1 MADGNGSDVKIRVSA
16 DTRQAEGAVKRLKGM
31 FDTAAR
37 GIGAFTKALGVVG
50 FAVHGLQ
57 AIVGAFKTLHEWV
70 TNGSEAAKKMRRE
83 LEQARYER
91 GVEKA
96 EKAYKRLNDEIERT
110 IRLEKER
117 AAIKARQ
124 TSNRRDAE
132 DARLELAKQKEIAA
146 LDPASEDYG
155 RRKREIEDKYA
166 AKAANTAAA
175 RTKEDRGAEAEGL
188 RKELAATERQIAGQ
202 KVSRD
207 ADIKEADAAKR
218 EIEQRKKGRA
228 WLDAMGPLGGDKRE
242 ENEERIKTLEKREK
256 AARNRAESKAEAIK
270 AAEAAA
276 AILREKIE
284 VVFGDVEGAKTRAE
298 ATRQSIAQGAR
309 ERAAAEK
316 KKTDAQQL
324 ELDKQKE
331 INELD
336 PDDPRYEKK
345 RKEIER
351 KYAYEEAERAD
362 TEEERKAKKLAI
374 DNEALA
380 DERKEKQT
388 SEYRRLELEMQKKI
402 WALDIYDPDYEKK
415 RKQIERD
422 HANEAAG
429 LADSKEEREAQ
440 QLAVVNEIGAE
451 EAAKFRQN
459 REAFAERMAATEG
472 VSQNRLTALGL
483 GSGVEA
489 RGGIAGD
496 VKRIVEL
503 LKEEVAAT
511 KDNKPERTDG
521 VATVGE

>member
-1 MADGNGSDVKIRVSA
+1 MADGDGSDVKIRVSA
-16 DTRQAEGAVKRLKGM
+16 DTRQAEGAVKRLQGV
-31 FDTAAR
+31 FATAAR
-37 GIGAFTKALGVVG
+37 GIGAFTKAMGVVG
-50 FAVHGLQ
+50 FAISGIQ
-57 AIVGAFKTLHEWV
+57 AVVGAFKSLHEWV
-70 TNGSEAAKKMRRE
+70 TKGGEAAKQMRRE
-83 LEQARYER
+83 LEQTRYER
-91 GVEKA
+91 GVENA
-96 EKAYKRLNDEIERT
+96 AKAYKELNAEIERT

-188 RKELAATERQIAGQ
+188 RKELAEKERQIAGQ
-202 KVSRD
+202 KASRD

-256 AARNRAESKAEAIK
+256 AARNRAESKAEAIQ
-270 AAEAAA
+270 AAEDAA

-309 ERAAAEK
+309 ERAA
-316 KKTDAQQL
+316 
-324 ELDKQKE
+324 
-331 INELD
+331 
-336 PDDPRYEKK
+336 
-345 RKEIER
+345 
-351 KYAYEEAERAD
+351 EEARSK
-362 TEEERKAKKLAI
+362 KAKE
-374 DNEALA
+374 EADA
-380 DERKEKQT
+380 KKAASEAKEAE
-388 SEYRRLELEMQKKI
+388 SNRLELAKQEKI
-402 WALDIYDPDYEKK
+402 RALDIYDPDYEKK

-422 HANEAAG
+422 HAYEAAG
-429 LADSKEEREAQ
+429 LADTEEERESQ
-440 QLAVVNEIGAE
+440 RLAVVNEIAAE
-451 EAAKFRQN
+451 ESAKHRQN
-459 REAFAERMAATEG
+459 RESFAERMAATEG

-483 GSGVEA
+483 GSGVEG
-489 RGGIAGD
+489 RSGIAGD
-496 VKRIVEL
+496 VKKIVDL
-503 LKEEVAAT
+503 LKEEIAAV

-521 VATVGE
+521 VAIVGE

>member
-1 MADGNGSDVKIRVSA
+1 MKIRVSA
-16 DTRQAEGAVKRLKGM
+16 DTRQAEGAVKRLQGV
-31 FDTAAR
+31 FATAAR
-37 GIGAFTKALGVVG
+37 GIGAFTKAMGVVG
-50 FAVHGLQ
+50 FAISGIQ
-57 AIVGAFKTLHEWV
+57 AVVGAFKTLHEWV
-70 TNGSEAAKKMRRE
+70 TKGGEAAKQMRRE

-91 GVEKA
+91 GVENA
-96 EKAYKRLNDEIERT
+96 AKAYKELNAEIERT

-175 RTKEDRGAEAEGL
+175 RTKEDRGADAEGL

-202 KVSRD
+202 KASRD

-256 AARNRAESKAEAIK
+256 AARSRAESKTEAIQ
-270 AAEAAA
+270 AAEDAA

-309 ERAAAEK
+309 ERAAEEARSKKAKEEADAKKAEAEEK
-316 KKTDAQQL
+316 KAASEAK
-324 ELDKQKE
+324 
-331 INELD
+331 
-336 PDDPRYEKK
+336 
-345 RKEIER
+345 
-351 KYAYEEAERAD
+351 EAES
-362 TEEERKAKKLAI
+362 
-374 DNEALA
+374 N
-380 DERKEKQT
+380 
-388 SEYRRLELEMQKKI
+388 RLELAKQEKI
-402 WALDIYDPDYEKK
+402 RALDIYDPDYEKK

-422 HANEAAG
+422 HAYEAAG
-429 LADSKEEREAQ
+429 LADSEEEREAK
-440 QLAVVNEIGAE
+440 QLAVVNEIAAE
-451 EAAKFRQN
+451 EAAKHRQN
-459 REAFAERMAATEG
+459 RESFAERMAATEG

-483 GSGVEA
+483 GSGVEG
-489 RGGIAGD
+489 RSGIAGD
-496 VKRIVEL
+496 VKKIVDL
-503 LKEEVAAT
+503 LKEEIAAV

-521 VATVGE
+521 VAIVGE

>member
-16 DTRQAEGAVKRLKGM
+16 DTRQAEGAVKRLQGV
-31 FDTAAR
+31 FATAAR
-37 GIGAFTKALGVVG
+37 GIGAFTKAMGVVG
-50 FAVHGLQ
+50 FAISGIQ
-57 AIVGAFKTLHEWV
+57 AVVGAFKTLHEWV
-70 TNGSEAAKKMRRE
+70 TKGGEAAKQMRRE

-91 GVEKA
+91 GVENA
-96 EKAYKRLNDEIERT
+96 AKAYKELNAEIERT

-202 KVSRD
+202 KASRD

-256 AARNRAESKAEAIK
+256 AARSRAESKTEAIQ
-270 AAEAAA
+270 AAEDAA

-309 ERAAAEK
+309 ERAAEEARSKKAKEEADAKKAEAEEK
-316 KKTDAQQL
+316 KAASEAK
-324 ELDKQKE
+324 
-331 INELD
+331 
-336 PDDPRYEKK
+336 
-345 RKEIER
+345 
-351 KYAYEEAERAD
+351 EAES
-362 TEEERKAKKLAI
+362 
-374 DNEALA
+374 N
-380 DERKEKQT
+380 
-388 SEYRRLELEMQKKI
+388 RLELAKQEKI
-402 WALDIYDPDYEKK
+402 RALDIYDPDYEKK

-422 HANEAAG
+422 HAYEAAG
-429 LADSKEEREAQ
+429 LADSEEEREAQ

-483 GSGVEA
+483 GSGVEG
-489 RGGIAGD
+489 RSGIAGD
-496 VKRIVEL
+496 VKKIVDL
-503 LKEEVAAT
+503 LKEEIAAV

-521 VATVGE
+521 VAIVGE

>member
-1 MADGNGSDVKIRVSA
+1 MKIRVSA
-16 DTRQAEGAVKRLKGM
+16 DTRQAEGAVKRLQGV
-31 FDTAAR
+31 FATAAR
-37 GIGAFTKALGVVG
+37 GIGAFTKAMGVVG
-50 FAVHGLQ
+50 FAISGIQ
-57 AIVGAFKTLHEWV
+57 AVVGAFKTLHEWV
-70 TNGSEAAKKMRRE
+70 TKGGEAAKQMRRE

-91 GVEKA
+91 GVENA
-96 EKAYKRLNDEIERT
+96 AKAYKELNAEIERT

-202 KVSRD
+202 KASRD

-256 AARNRAESKAEAIK
+256 AARSRAESKAEAIQ
-270 AAEAAA
+270 AAEDAA

-309 ERAAAEK
+309 ERAAEEARSKKAKEEADAKKAEAEEK
-316 KKTDAQQL
+316 KAASEAK
-324 ELDKQKE
+324 
-331 INELD
+331 
-336 PDDPRYEKK
+336 
-345 RKEIER
+345 
-351 KYAYEEAERAD
+351 EAES
-362 TEEERKAKKLAI
+362 
-374 DNEALA
+374 N
-380 DERKEKQT
+380 
-388 SEYRRLELEMQKKI
+388 RLELAKQEKI
-402 WALDIYDPDYEKK
+402 RALDIYDPDYEKK

-422 HANEAAG
+422 HAYEAAG
-429 LADSKEEREAQ
+429 LADSEEEREAK
-440 QLAVVNEIGAE
+440 QLAVVNEIAAE
-451 EAAKFRQN
+451 EAAKHRQN
-459 REAFAERMAATEG
+459 RESFAERMAATEG

-483 GSGVEA
+483 GSGVEG
-489 RGGIAGD
+489 RSGIAGD
-496 VKRIVEL
+496 VKKIVDL
-503 LKEEVAAT
+503 LREEIAAV

-521 VATVGE
+521 VAIVGE

>member
-16 DTRQAEGAVKRLKGM
+16 DTRQAEGAVKRLQGV
-31 FDTAAR
+31 FATAAR
-37 GIGAFTKALGVVG
+37 GIGAFTKAMGVVG
-50 FAVHGLQ
+50 FAISGIQ
-57 AIVGAFKTLHEWV
+57 AVVGAFKTLHEWV
-70 TNGSEAAKKMRRE
+70 TKGGEAAKQMRRE

-91 GVEKA
+91 GVENA
-96 EKAYKRLNDEIERT
+96 AKAYKELNAEIERT

-202 KVSRD
+202 KASRD

-256 AARNRAESKAEAIK
+256 AARSRAESKTEAIQ
-270 AAEAAA
+270 AAEDAA

-309 ERAAAEK
+309 ERAAEEARSKKAKEEADAKKAEAEEK
-316 KKTDAQQL
+316 KAASEAK
-324 ELDKQKE
+324 
-331 INELD
+331 
-336 PDDPRYEKK
+336 
-345 RKEIER
+345 
-351 KYAYEEAERAD
+351 EAES
-362 TEEERKAKKLAI
+362 
-374 DNEALA
+374 N
-380 DERKEKQT
+380 
-388 SEYRRLELEMQKKI
+388 RLELAKQEKI
-402 WALDIYDPDYEKK
+402 RALDIYDPDYEKK

-422 HANEAAG
+422 HAYEAAG
-429 LADSKEEREAQ
+429 LADSEEEREAK
-440 QLAVVNEIGAE
+440 QLAVVNEIAAE
-451 EAAKFRQN
+451 EAAKHRQN
-459 REAFAERMAATEG
+459 RESFAERMAATEG

-483 GSGVEA
+483 GSGVEG
-489 RGGIAGD
+489 RSGIAGD
-496 VKRIVEL
+496 MKKIVDL
-503 LKEEVAAT
+503 LKEEIAAV
-511 KDNKPERTDG
+511 KDNKPKHTDG
-521 VATVGE
+521 VAIVGE

>member
-16 DTRQAEGAVKRLKGM
+16 DTRQAEGAVKRLQGV
-31 FDTAAR
+31 FATAAR
-37 GIGAFTKALGVVG
+37 GIGAFTKAMGVVG
-50 FAVHGLQ
+50 FAISGIQ
-57 AIVGAFKTLHEWV
+57 AVVGAFKTLHEWV
-70 TNGSEAAKKMRRE
+70 TKGGEAAKQMRRE

-91 GVEKA
+91 GVENA
-96 EKAYKRLNDEIERT
+96 AKAYKELNAEIERT

-175 RTKEDRGAEAEGL
+175 RTKEDRGADAEGL

-202 KVSRD
+202 KASRD

-256 AARNRAESKAEAIK
+256 AARSRAESKTEAIQ
-270 AAEAAA
+270 AAEDAA

-309 ERAAAEK
+309 ERAAEEARSKKAKEEADAKKAEAEEK
-316 KKTDAQQL
+316 KAASEAK
-324 ELDKQKE
+324 
-331 INELD
+331 
-336 PDDPRYEKK
+336 
-345 RKEIER
+345 
-351 KYAYEEAERAD
+351 EAES
-362 TEEERKAKKLAI
+362 
-374 DNEALA
+374 N
-380 DERKEKQT
+380 
-388 SEYRRLELEMQKKI
+388 RLELAKQEKI
-402 WALDIYDPDYEKK
+402 RALDIYDPDYEKK

-422 HANEAAG
+422 HAYEAAG
-429 LADSKEEREAQ
+429 LADSEEEREAK
-440 QLAVVNEIGAE
+440 QLAVVNEIAAE
-451 EAAKFRQN
+451 EAAKHRQN
-459 REAFAERMAATEG
+459 RESFAERMAATEG

-483 GSGVEA
+483 GSGVEG
-489 RGGIAGD
+489 RSGIAGD
-496 VKRIVEL
+496 VKKIVDL
-503 LKEEVAAT
+503 LKEEIAAV

-521 VATVGE
+521 VAIVGE

>member
-16 DTRQAEGAVKRLKGM
+16 DTRMAEGAVKRLQGV
-31 FDTAAR
+31 FATAAR
-37 GIGAFTKALGVVG
+37 GIGAFTKAMGVVG
-50 FAVHGLQ
+50 FAISGIQ
-57 AIVGAFKTLHEWV
+57 AVVGAFKTLHEWV
-70 TNGSEAAKKMRRE
+70 TKGGEAAKQMRRE

-91 GVEKA
+91 GVENA
-96 EKAYKRLNDEIERT
+96 AKAYKELNAEIERT

-132 DARLELAKQKEIAA
+132 AARLELAKQKEIAA

-202 KVSRD
+202 KASRD

-256 AARNRAESKAEAIK
+256 AARSRAESKAEAIQ
-270 AAEAAA
+270 AAEDAA

-298 ATRQSIAQGAR
+298 ASRLSITQGAR
-309 ERAAAEK
+309 ERAAEEARNK
-316 KKTDAQQL
+316 KVK
-324 ELDKQKE
+324 
-331 INELD
+331 
-336 PDDPRYEKK
+336 
-345 RKEIER
+345 
-351 KYAYEEAERAD
+351 EEAE
-362 TEEERKAKKLAI
+362 AKKA
-374 DNEALA
+374 EAEEKKA
-380 DERKEKQT
+380 ASEAKEAE
-388 SEYRRLELEMQKKI
+388 SNRLELAKQEKI
-402 WALDIYDPDYEKK
+402 RALDIYDPDYEKK

-422 HANEAAG
+422 HAYEAAG

-483 GSGVEA
+483 GSGVDGRA
-489 RGGIAGD
+489 GIAGD
-496 VKRIVEL
+496 VKKIVDL
-503 LKEEVAAT
+503 LKEEIAAV
-511 KDNKPERTDG
+511 KDNKPERQDG

>member
-1 MADGNGSDVKIRVSA
+1 MADGDGSDVKIRVSA
-16 DTRQAEGAVKRLKGM
+16 DTRQAEGAVKRLQGV
-31 FDTAAR
+31 FATAAR
-37 GIGAFTKALGVVG
+37 GIGAFTKAMGVVG
-50 FAVHGLQ
+50 FAISGIQ
-57 AIVGAFKTLHEWV
+57 AVVGAFKSLHEWV
-70 TNGSEAAKKMRRE
+70 TKGGEAAKQMRRE

-91 GVEKA
+91 GVENA
-96 EKAYKRLNDEIERT
+96 AKAYKELNAEIERT

-188 RKELAATERQIAGQ
+188 RKELAEKERQIAGQ
-202 KVSRD
+202 KASRD

-256 AARNRAESKAEAIK
+256 AARNRAESKAEAIQ
-270 AAEAAA
+270 AAEDAA

-309 ERAAAEK
+309 ERAA
-316 KKTDAQQL
+316 
-324 ELDKQKE
+324 
-331 INELD
+331 
-336 PDDPRYEKK
+336 
-345 RKEIER
+345 
-351 KYAYEEAERAD
+351 EEARSK
-362 TEEERKAKKLAI
+362 KAKE
-374 DNEALA
+374 EADA
-380 DERKEKQT
+380 KKAASEAKEAE
-388 SEYRRLELEMQKKI
+388 SNRLELAKQEKI
-402 WALDIYDPDYEKK
+402 RALDIYDPDYEKK

-422 HANEAAG
+422 HAYEAAG
-429 LADSKEEREAQ
+429 LADTEEERESQ
-440 QLAVVNEIGAE
+440 RLAVVNEIAAE
-451 EAAKFRQN
+451 ESAKHRQN
-459 REAFAERMAATEG
+459 RESFAERMAATEG

-483 GSGVEA
+483 GSGVEG
-489 RGGIAGD
+489 RSGIAGD
-496 VKRIVEL
+496 VKKIVDL
-503 LKEEVAAT
+503 LKEEIAAV

-521 VATVGE
+521 VAIVGE

>member
-16 DTRQAEGAVKRLKGM
+16 DTRQAEGAVKRLQGV

-37 GIGAFTKALGVVG
+37 GIGAFTKAMGVVG
-50 FAVHGLQ
+50 FAISGIQ
-57 AIVGAFKTLHEWV
+57 AVVGAFKTLHEWV
-70 TNGSEAAKKMRRE
+70 TKGGEAAKQMRRE

-91 GVEKA
+91 GVENA
-96 EKAYKRLNDEIERT
+96 AKAYKELNAEIERT

-175 RTKEDRGAEAEGL
+175 RTKEDRGADAEGL

-202 KVSRD
+202 KASRD

-256 AARNRAESKAEAIK
+256 AARSIAKSRRSTIPPSRRCSRRRAAEEARSKKAKEEADAKKAEAEEKK
-270 AAEAAA
+270 AASEA
-276 AILREKIE
+276 K
-284 VVFGDVEGAKTRAE
+284 
-298 ATRQSIAQGAR
+298 
-309 ERAAAEK
+309 
-316 KKTDAQQL
+316 
-324 ELDKQKE
+324 
-331 INELD
+331 
-336 PDDPRYEKK
+336 
-345 RKEIER
+345 
-351 KYAYEEAERAD
+351 EAES
-362 TEEERKAKKLAI
+362 
-374 DNEALA
+374 N
-380 DERKEKQT
+380 
-388 SEYRRLELEMQKKI
+388 RLELAKQEKI
-402 WALDIYDPDYEKK
+402 RALDIYDPDYEKK

-422 HANEAAG
+422 HAYEAAG
-429 LADSKEEREAQ
+429 LADSEEEREAK
-440 QLAVVNEIGAE
+440 QLAVVNEIAAE
-451 EAAKFRQN
+451 EAAKHRQN
-459 REAFAERMAATEG
+459 RESFAERMAATEG

-483 GSGVEA
+483 GSGVEG
-489 RGGIAGD
+489 RSGIAGD
-496 VKRIVEL
+496 VKKIVDL
-503 LKEEVAAT
+503 LKEEIAAV

-521 VATVGE
+521 VAIVGE

>member
-16 DTRQAEGAVKRLKGM
+16 DTRQAEGAVKRLQGV
-31 FDTAAR
+31 FATAAR
-37 GIGAFTKALGVVG
+37 GIRAFTKAMGVVG
-50 FAVHGLQ
+50 FAISGIQ
-57 AIVGAFKTLHEWV
+57 AVVGAFKTLHEWV
-70 TNGSEAAKKMRRE
+70 TKGGEAAKQMRRE

-91 GVEKA
+91 GVENA
-96 EKAYKRLNDEIERT
+96 AKAYKELNAEIERT

-175 RTKEDRGAEAEGL
+175 RKKEDRGAEAEGL

-202 KVSRD
+202 KASRD

-256 AARNRAESKAEAIK
+256 AARSRAESKTEAIQ
-270 AAEAAA
+270 AAEDAA

-309 ERAAAEK
+309 ERAAEEARSKKAKEEADAKKAEAEEK
-316 KKTDAQQL
+316 KAASEAK
-324 ELDKQKE
+324 
-331 INELD
+331 
-336 PDDPRYEKK
+336 
-345 RKEIER
+345 
-351 KYAYEEAERAD
+351 EAES
-362 TEEERKAKKLAI
+362 
-374 DNEALA
+374 N
-380 DERKEKQT
+380 
-388 SEYRRLELEMQKKI
+388 RLELAKQEKI
-402 WALDIYDPDYEKK
+402 RALDIYDPDYEKK

-422 HANEAAG
+422 HAYEAAG
-429 LADSKEEREAQ
+429 LADSEEEREAK
-440 QLAVVNEIGAE
+440 QLAVVNEIAAE
-451 EAAKFRQN
+451 EAAKHRQN
-459 REAFAERMAATEG
+459 RESFAERMAATEG

-483 GSGVEA
+483 GSGVEG
-489 RGGIAGD
+489 RSGIAGD
-496 VKRIVEL
+496 VKKIVDL
-503 LKEEVAAT
+503 LKEEIAAV

-521 VATVGE
+521 VAIVGE

>member
-16 DTRQAEGAVKRLKGM
+16 DTRQAEGAVKRLQGV
-31 FDTAAR
+31 FATAAR
-37 GIGAFTKALGVVG
+37 GIGAFTKAMGVVG
-50 FAVHGLQ
+50 FAISGIQ
-57 AIVGAFKTLHEWV
+57 AVVGAFKTLHEWV
-70 TNGSEAAKKMRRE
+70 TKGGEAAKQMRRE

-91 GVEKA
+91 GVENA
-96 EKAYKRLNDEIERT
+96 AKAYKELNAEIERT

-202 KVSRD
+202 KASRD

-256 AARNRAESKAEAIK
+256 AARSRAESKTEAIQ
-270 AAEAAA
+270 AAEDAA

-309 ERAAAEK
+309 ERAAEEARSKKAKEEADAKKAEAEEK
-316 KKTDAQQL
+316 KAASEAK
-324 ELDKQKE
+324 
-331 INELD
+331 
-336 PDDPRYEKK
+336 
-345 RKEIER
+345 
-351 KYAYEEAERAD
+351 EAES
-362 TEEERKAKKLAI
+362 
-374 DNEALA
+374 N
-380 DERKEKQT
+380 
-388 SEYRRLELEMQKKI
+388 RLELAKQEKI
-402 WALDIYDPDYEKK
+402 RALDIYDPDYEKK

-422 HANEAAG
+422 HAYEAAG
-429 LADSKEEREAQ
+429 LADSEEEREAK
-440 QLAVVNEIGAE
+440 QLAVVNEIAAE
-451 EAAKFRQN
+451 EAAKHRQN
-459 REAFAERMAATEG
+459 RESFAERMAATEG

-483 GSGVEA
+483 GSGVEG
-489 RGGIAGD
+489 RSGIAGD
-496 VKRIVEL
+496 VKKIVDL
-503 LKEEVAAT
+503 LKEEIAAV

-521 VATVGE
+521 VAIVGE

>member
-31 FDTAAR
+31 FGTAAR
-37 GIGAFTKALGVVG
+37 GIGAFTKAMGVVG

-70 TNGSEAAKKMRRE
+70 TKGGEAAKQMRRE

-91 GVEKA
+91 GVENAAKA
-96 EKAYKRLNDEIERT
+96 NKKLNAEIERT

-155 RRKREIEDKYA
+155 RRKREIEDRYA

-188 RKELAATERQIAGQ
+188 RKELAATERLIAGQ
-202 KVSRD
+202 KASRD
-207 ADIKEADAAKR
+207 ADIKKADAAKR

-256 AARNRAESKAEAIK
+256 AARSRAESQTEAIQ
-270 AAEAAA
+270 AAEDAA

-309 ERAAAEK
+309 ERAAEEARSK
-316 KKTDAQQL
+316 KAK
-324 ELDKQKE
+324 
-331 INELD
+331 
-336 PDDPRYEKK
+336 
-345 RKEIER
+345 
-351 KYAYEEAERAD
+351 EEAE
-362 TEEERKAKKLAI
+362 AKKA
-374 DNEALA
+374 EAEEKKA
-380 DERKEKQT
+380 ASEAKEAE
-388 SEYRRLELEMQKKI
+388 SNRLELAKQEKI
-402 WALDIYDPDYEKK
+402 RALDIYDPDYEKK

-422 HANEAAG
+422 HAYEAAG
-429 LADSKEEREAQ
+429 LADSEDEREAK
-440 QLAVVNEIGAE
+440 QLEVVNEIAAE
-451 EAAKFRQN
+451 ESAKHRQN
-459 REAFAERMAATEG
+459 RESFAERMAATEG

-483 GSGVEA
+483 GSGVEG
-489 RGGIAGD
+489 RSGIAGD
-496 VKRIVEL
+496 VKKIVDL
-503 LKEEVAAT
+503 LKEEIAAV

-521 VATVGE
+521 VAIVGE

>member
-1 MADGNGSDVKIRVSA
+1 M
-16 DTRQAEGAVKRLKGM
+16 KRLQGV
-31 FDTAAR
+31 FATAAR
-37 GIGAFTKALGVVG
+37 GIGAFTKAMGVVG
-50 FAVHGLQ
+50 FAISGIQ
-57 AIVGAFKTLHEWV
+57 AVVGAFKTLHEWV
-70 TNGSEAAKKMRRE
+70 TKGGEAAKQMRRE

-91 GVEKA
+91 GVENA
-96 EKAYKRLNDEIERT
+96 AKAYKELNAEIERT

-202 KVSRD
+202 KASRD

-256 AARNRAESKAEAIK
+256 AARSRAESKTEAIQ
-270 AAEAAA
+270 AAEDAA

-309 ERAAAEK
+309 ERAAEEARSKKAKEEADAKKAEAEEK
-316 KKTDAQQL
+316 KAASEAK
-324 ELDKQKE
+324 
-331 INELD
+331 
-336 PDDPRYEKK
+336 
-345 RKEIER
+345 
-351 KYAYEEAERAD
+351 EAES
-362 TEEERKAKKLAI
+362 
-374 DNEALA
+374 N
-380 DERKEKQT
+380 
-388 SEYRRLELEMQKKI
+388 RLELAKQEKI
-402 WALDIYDPDYEKK
+402 RALDIYDPDYEKK

-422 HANEAAG
+422 HAYEAAG
-429 LADSKEEREAQ
+429 LADSEEEREAK
-440 QLAVVNEIGAE
+440 QLAVVNEIAAE
-451 EAAKFRQN
+451 EAAKHRQN
-459 REAFAERMAATEG
+459 RESFAERMAATEG

-483 GSGVEA
+483 GSGVEG
-489 RGGIAGD
+489 RSGIAGD
-496 VKRIVEL
+496 VKKIVDL
-503 LKEEVAAT
+503 LKEEIAAV

-521 VATVGE
+521 VAIVGE

>member
-1 MADGNGSDVKIRVSA
+1 MADGNGSDVKIKVSA

-37 GIGAFTKALGVVG
+37 GIGAFTKAMGVVG
-50 FAVHGLQ
+50 FAISGIQ
-57 AIVGAFKTLHEWV
+57 AVVGAFKTLHEWV
-70 TNGSEAAKKMRRE
+70 TKGGEAAKQMRRE

-91 GVEKA
+91 GVENA
-96 EKAYKRLNDEIERT
+96 AKAYKELNAEIERT

-117 AAIKARQ
+117 AAIKDRQ

-202 KVSRD
+202 KASRD

-256 AARNRAESKAEAIK
+256 AARSRAESKAEAIQ
-270 AAEAAA
+270 AAEDAA

-309 ERAAAEK
+309 ERAAEEARSKKAKEEADAKKAEAEEK
-316 KKTDAQQL
+316 KAASEAK
-324 ELDKQKE
+324 
-331 INELD
+331 
-336 PDDPRYEKK
+336 
-345 RKEIER
+345 
-351 KYAYEEAERAD
+351 EAES
-362 TEEERKAKKLAI
+362 
-374 DNEALA
+374 N
-380 DERKEKQT
+380 
-388 SEYRRLELEMQKKI
+388 RLELAKQEKI
-402 WALDIYDPDYEKK
+402 RALDIYDPDYEKK

-422 HANEAAG
+422 HAYEAAG
-429 LADSKEEREAQ
+429 LADSEEEREAK
-440 QLAVVNEIGAE
+440 QLAVVNEIAAE
-451 EAAKFRQN
+451 EAAKHRQN
-459 REAFAERMAATEG
+459 RESFAERMAATEG

-483 GSGVEA
+483 GSGVEG
-489 RGGIAGD
+489 RSGIAGD
-496 VKRIVEL
+496 VKKIVDL
-503 LKEEVAAT
+503 LKEEIAAV

-521 VATVGE
+521 VAIVGE